1 MVREVVYHLIKLLN
15 LVSGKVVPRKLIST
29 GLNGA
34 VIEWDLINLQPR
46 KIIDIGDVGI
56 WNCVS
61 IGHQSDHF
69 RLHTDTT
76 LFSLL
81 VMMVQSGS

>member
-1 MVREVVYHLIKLLN
+1 MSIQLIKFLN

-46 KIIDIGDVGI
+46 KIIDIGDTGI

-61 IGHQSDHF
+61 KE
-69 RLHTDTT
+69 L
-76 LFSLL
+76 SLT
-81 VMMVQSGS
+81 VF